1 MGLGYR
7 ERAGMVCNE
16 CFMLACIETQK
27 CTNMEDTS
35 VCVCAHTRVCVFH
48 VCCMYTMCTC
58 IACDL
63 IMYNVMCAIRMCA
76 VHMIVFLRV

>member
-1 MGLGYR
+1 MI
-7 ERAGMVCNE
+7 CNV

-35 VCVCAHTRVCVFH
+35 VCVC
-48 VCCMYTMCTC
+48 CMYTMCTC

-63 IMYNVMCAIRMCA
+63 IMYNVVCAIRMCA
-76 VHMIVFLRV
+76 MHMIVFLRVCDVMCVCGLHDRECPAAW